1 MSENKEMTTC
11 PSCEEKTK
19 HREGQEYRALISR
32 LNRIEGQVRG
42 IKKMVE
48 EDRYCID
55 IVNQVAAVSAAI
67 NSFNKLLLS
76 EHIKSC
82 VVEDI
87 KSGNS
92 QMVDELCDTLHKLM
106 R

>member
-1 MSENKEMTTC
+1 MT
-11 PSCEEKTK
+11 EEKCPACAGKST
-19 HREGQEYRALISR
+19 HREGKEYRDLISR
-32 LNRIEGQVRG
+32 LNKIEGQIRG
-42 IKKMVE
+42 VKKMVE

-55 IVNQVAAVSAAI
+55 IINQVSAVSAAI

-82 VVEDI
+82 VVEDV
-87 KSGNS
+87 KAGND
-92 QMVDELCDTLHKLM
+92 QMVEELCCTLHKLM

>member
-1 MSENKEMTTC
+1 MSDTTEKVC
-11 PSCEEKTK
+11 PACEEKSK
-19 HREGQEYRALISR
+19 HSEGSEYKALITR
-32 LNRIEGQVRG
+32 LNKIEGQVRG

-48 EDRYCID
+48 DDRYCID
-55 IVNQVAAVSAAI
+55 IINQVAAVSAAI

-87 KSGNS
+87 KSGSS

>member
-1 MSENKEMTTC
+1 MC
-11 PSCEEKTK
+11 I
-19 HREGQEYRALISR
+19 R
-32 LNRIEGQVRG
+32 
-42 IKKMVE
+42 
-48 EDRYCID
+48 DR
-55 IVNQVAAVSAAI
+55 VSAAI

-87 KSGNS
+87 KSGSS

>member
-1 MSENKEMTTC
+1 MSEEKC
-11 PSCEEKTK
+11 PVCSEKTT
-19 HREGQEYRALISR
+19 HREGKEYRDLISR
-32 LNRIEGQVRG
+32 LNRIEGQIRG
-42 IKKMVE
+42 VKKMVE
-48 EDRYCID
+48 DDRYCID
-55 IVNQVAAVSAAI
+55 IINQVAAVSAAI

-87 KSGNS
+87 KAGND
-92 QMVDELCDTLHKLM
+92 QMVDELCATLHKLM